1 MTHTP
6 KFQSYLILGNSE
18 ATAKESAK
26 IADSLGIKLKTS
38 SPDIQIIEPVKSAY
52 LKKGH
57 ILIDAVREIKR
68 TIYQKPL
75 SAKFKLIIFKEA
87 HTLTTDAQNA
97 LLKIFEEPP
106 KEAIII
112 LEAENKSKI
121 LPTIVSRAV
130 TLQTTSEYKTQES
143 SSVLQDSNLKSQL
156 ETIANV
162 QDAKLWLNDQM
173 VILYKTLTKSINRE
187 DSVEAK
193 RVQTQLTGC
202 LDAQKMLDA
211 NINPKFV
218 LANLIFSLN

>member
-1 MTHTP
+1 MTHAT
-6 KFQSYLILGNSE
+6 KFQSYLILGSSQ
-18 ATAKESAK
+18 AVRKKSAE
-26 IADSLGIKLKTS
+26 IADSLKIKIETS

-52 LKKGH
+52 LKKAH
-57 ILIDAVREIKR
+57 ILIDAVREVKR

-87 HTLTTDAQNA
+87 HTMTTDAQNA

-121 LPTIVSRAV
+121 LATIISRAV
-130 TLQTTSEYKTQES
+130 TIQTISEYKTQES
-143 SSVLQDSNLKSQL
+143 TSVLQDENLKSQL
-156 ETIANV
+156 EAVANV

-173 VILYKTLTKSINRE
+173 VILYKTLSKNINRG
-187 DSVEAK
+187 DSLEVRQNQA
-193 RVQTQLTGC
+193 QIAGC

-218 LANLIFSLN
+218 LANLVFSLN